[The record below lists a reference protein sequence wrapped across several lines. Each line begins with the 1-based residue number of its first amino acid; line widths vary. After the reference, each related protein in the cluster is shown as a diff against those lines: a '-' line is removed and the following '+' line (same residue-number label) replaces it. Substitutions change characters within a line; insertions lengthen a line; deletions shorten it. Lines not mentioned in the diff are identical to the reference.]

1 MLLLTTRGRRSGKVR
16 TIPLLYVDDA
26 GDYVLIASNGGAEL
40 HPAWYLNLQAEP
52 DCTVE
57 LRGAKRRVHASDVT
71 DPDDRARL
79 WKLANEG
86 YGSYDGYA
94 TKTDRTI
101 PVVRLHPTSWRPV
114 AHPAC
119 RAARALCP
127 TTRGRCRVARSV
139 RLPRV
144 LIVGV

>member
-1 MLLLTTRGRRSGKVR
+1 MARRSASKLQNAGAALHRGIFRLSRGRLLGHFGRLDVLLLTTRGRRSGKVR

-40 HPAWYLNLQAEP
+40 HPAWYLNLQAQP
-52 DCTVE
+52 DATVE

-101 PVVRLHPTSWRPV
+101 PVVRLHPMS
-114 AHPAC
+114 
-119 RAARALCP
+119 
-127 TTRGRCRVARSV
+127 
-139 RLPRV
+139 
-144 LIVGV
+144 